1 MKLSSLLSVTGLF
14 VALVG
19 CGNDNTLNTICGTEA
34 NGFDITEASTLQDAQ
49 GYYGMHDAVIL
60 SEDISDLGPDEVW
73 RVRSVEIM
81 PMMAQ
86 SEFDFYADGQSVTV
100 EVFDGA
106 SPLTGQRYSATQ
118 TFRKD
123 ELEWTDV
130 TLSNAD
136 SVFDPFQ
143 KQAWWRFPFEDTIPT
158 SGMASTDYV
167 VSVVWDSA
175 ELPTVGYSN
184 YNRPCSK
191 NWTDYADGF
200 GWGLN
205 EGGDNCS
212 WPMLRVNI
220 EILKEASTCEGES
233 YDADG

>member
-1 MKLSSLLSVTGLF
+1 MKLHSF
-14 VALVG
+14 VVVSGVFAVLVA
-19 CGNDNTLNTICGTEA
+19 CGSDSTLNTICGTEA
-34 NGFDITEASTLQDAQ
+34 NGFDITEASVLQDAQ
-49 GYYGMHDAVIL
+49 GYAGMHDGVLL
-60 SEDISDLGPDEVW
+60 SEDISDLEDGEVW

-81 PMMAQ
+81 PMLSQ
-86 SEFDFYADGQSVTV
+86 SEFDSFTDGQNITV

-106 SPLTGQRYSATQ
+106 SPLTSQRFAATQ
-118 TFRKD
+118 TFRKS

-143 KQAWWRFPFEDTIPT
+143 KQAWWRFNFDETIPT
-158 SGMASTDYV
+158 SGMVSTDYV
-167 VSVVWDSA
+167 VSVSWESG
-175 ELPTVGYSN
+175 ELPAMGYSN
-184 YNRPCSK
+184 YNRPCSL

-212 WPMLRVNI
+212 WPMFRVNI

-233 YDADG
+233 YDANG